1 MKTSVNYLM
10 KNYLKLSGQE
20 VVIEGWIRANRA
32 QKEFGFINLNDG
44 SHFESIQIV
53 YDTALE
59 NFKDVS
65 KFRVGAALR
74 VKGILVLTPQ
84 AKQPF
89 EIKAQD
95 VYLEGDSPEDY
106 PIQPK
111 RHSREFL
118 REVAHLR
125 TRTNLFNAVFR
136 VRSLLAYAIHK
147 FFQEREFIYVHTPII
162 TDNDGEG
169 AGQMFQVTTLDLEA
183 LAKSTPTEVDYSK
196 DFFGK
201 RVSLTVT
208 GQLEGE
214 TFAQSFKKIYTFGP
228 TFRAEH
234 SNTVKHAAEFWM
246 IEPEIAF
253 ADLEDNMNLA
263 EEMVKYVVQFILEN
277 ASTEMKFLTNLFI
290 QVKLNNYRIY

>member
-1 MKTSVNYLM
+1 MKTNVNYLM

-20 VVIEGWIRANRA
+20 VVIEGWIRATRA

-169 AGQMFQVTTLDLEA
+169 AGQMFQVTTLDLE
-183 LAKSTPTEVDYSK
+183 V
-196 DFFGK
+196 
-201 RVSLTVT
+201 
-208 GQLEGE
+208 
-214 TFAQSFKKIYTFGP
+214 
-228 TFRAEH
+228 
-234 SNTVKHAAEFWM
+234 
-246 IEPEIAF
+246 
-253 ADLEDNMNLA
+253 
-263 EEMVKYVVQFILEN
+263 
-277 ASTEMKFLTNLFI
+277 
-290 QVKLNNYRIY
+290 